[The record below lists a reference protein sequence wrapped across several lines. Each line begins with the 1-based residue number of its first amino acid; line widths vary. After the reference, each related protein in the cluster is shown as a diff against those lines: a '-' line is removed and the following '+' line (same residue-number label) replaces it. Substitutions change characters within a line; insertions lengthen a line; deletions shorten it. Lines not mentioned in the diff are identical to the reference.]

1 MSYSLITWGWER
13 EKVFLYLRRFGPRG
27 PPGGGSLG
35 MGGWA
40 YPPHAPLQGL
50 PSSLDPSSCSLWPG
64 IWSFARE
71 SVQKNRNGWSGFQS
85 CSQILQLLKARGPL
99 LPPRLSLRGLLR
111 TWAEAV
117 PKEAATHLLSPIRL
131 HLKAPTQP
139 GRPQVWSPFPSPAPD
154 RSWGSPI

>member
-27 PPGGGSLG
+27 PPGEGSLG

-40 YPPHAPLQGL
+40 YSPHAPLQGL

-64 IWSFARE
+64 VWSFARE
-71 SVQKNRNGWSGFQS
+71 SVQKNQS
-85 CSQILQLLKARGPL
+85 CSQILQLPKARGPL
-99 LPPRLSLRGLLR
+99 LPPRWSLRGLLR

-117 PKEAATHLLSPIRL
+117 PKEAATHLPSPIRP
-131 HLKAPTQP
+131 HLKAPAQR
-139 GRPQVWSPFPSPAPD
+139 GRPQLWSPFPSPAPD
-154 RSWGSPI
+154 TSWGSPV